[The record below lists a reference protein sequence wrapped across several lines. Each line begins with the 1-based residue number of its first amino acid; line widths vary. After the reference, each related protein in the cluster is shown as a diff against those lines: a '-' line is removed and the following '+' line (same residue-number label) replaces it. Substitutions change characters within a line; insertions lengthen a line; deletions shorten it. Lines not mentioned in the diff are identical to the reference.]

1 MISSHRDQIP
11 LLGTIVYYAARN
23 YALLLELRK
32 DVDTLQADNR
42 GLLYWKQK
50 KVERIVEMQAEV
62 NVSHKQITSLWEFTN
77 LIRDRLNGHSET
89 H

>member
-11 LLGTIVYYAARN
+11 LLGAIVYYAARN

-42 GLLYWKQK
+42 GLLYWNQK
-50 KVERIVEMQAEV
+50 KGGA
-62 NVSHKQITSLWEFTN
+62 
-77 LIRDRLNGHSET
+77 DRGDAGRGQRFA
-89 H
+89 